1 MKHLKLLYCV
11 GPKYKLQKWEKKNN
25 LLLPIIT
32 ILCSKVLASY
42 IKSKNSLVFLE
53 YSKMISIPLTFIV
66 ENTVNLINWSIVN
79 VKEMRIIRCTLR
91 IPKNYSIKSALEKK
105 KKKKKGFL
113 VDLLENNYVPS

>member
-1 MKHLKLLYCV
+1 M
-11 GPKYKLQKWEKKNN
+11 
-25 LLLPIIT
+25 
-32 ILCSKVLASY
+32 
-42 IKSKNSLVFLE
+42 
-53 YSKMISIPLTFIV
+53 
-66 ENTVNLINWSIVN
+66 N

>member
-53 YSKMISIPLTFIV
+53 YSKMISIPLIFIV

-105 KKKKKGFL
+105 KKKKGFL